1 MFFFSLLFSVA
12 QAQEL
17 VFEFKDLKTSITK
30 NEENSKSL
38 IINDNSL
45 INILN
50 GSESFFLP
58 LINESFIKTNLV
70 SFSVLD
76 KNHTLILETENGQEV
91 QEFESNLKSY
101 YVKINDEIIG
111 TFLSFDNNLI
121 LTYKFDNR
129 QFEINKINNEI
140 ILFDVNDCINENSF
154 SCAVENE
161 FEEISSSNSSN
172 LSSMTPDCIELAIE
186 LDEYTRNTFSSN
198 AAASTWG
205 HAVIAGV
212 SQVYFGEVN
221 VHINVV
227 NTIIWNTTDP
237 YASIVND
244 AGAMLTALRNHW
256 TSNNGS
262 ISRDLVHL
270 LTKRSNTGTGGIAY
284 VDVLCDYSWGYAFS
298 SDMNSNTSFNFPNP
312 SYTWNL
318 FVVAHEI
325 GHNVGSTTPVSVT

>member
-58 LINESFIKTNLV
+58 LINESLIKANLV
-70 SFSVLD
+70 GFSVLD

-91 QEFESNLKSY
+91 QDFESNLKSY
-101 YVKINDEIIG
+101 YIKINDEIIG

-140 ILFDVNDCINENSF
+140 ILFDVNG
-154 SCAVENE
+154 
-161 FEEISSSNSSN
+161 
-172 LSSMTPDCIELAIE
+172 
-186 LDEYTRNTFSSN
+186 R
-198 AAASTWG
+198 
-205 HAVIAGV
+205 
-212 SQVYFGEVN
+212 
-221 VHINVV
+221 
-227 NTIIWNTTDP
+227 
-237 YASIVND
+237 
-244 AGAMLTALRNHW
+244 
-256 TSNNGS
+256 NGS
-262 ISRDLVHL
+262 HKI
-270 LTKRSNTGTGGIAY
+270 
-284 VDVLCDYSWGYAFS
+284 
-298 SDMNSNTSFNFPNP
+298 
-312 SYTWNL
+312 
-318 FVVAHEI
+318 EI
-325 GHNVGSTTPVSVT
+325 LPTI